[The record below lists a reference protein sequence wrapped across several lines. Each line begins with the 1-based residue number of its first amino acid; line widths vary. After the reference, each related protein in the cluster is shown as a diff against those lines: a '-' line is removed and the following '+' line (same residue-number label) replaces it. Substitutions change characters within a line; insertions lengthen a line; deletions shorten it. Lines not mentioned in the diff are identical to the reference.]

1 MEIRQ
6 LRADDHQ
13 QIISVVD
20 DWWGGRPMARM
31 LPRLFFLHFQDTSF
45 RKNIN
50 AEPQQ

>member
-20 DWWGGRPMARM
+20 DLSNFLLLIFIVR
-31 LPRLFFLHFQDTSF
+31 LPAND
-45 RKNIN
+45 KN
-50 AEPQQ
+50 EQR